1 LKDSKGR
8 KISIGDRVK
17 ILWNRDNKIHMG
29 VIEEIRGETAN
40 VALTDVLARSTA
52 IATNRSLTKI
62 R

>member
-1 LKDSKGR
+1 MKDSKGR
-8 KISIGDRVK
+8 NISIGDRVK
-17 ILWNRDNKIHMG
+17 IIWNRDNKIHMG

>member
-1 LKDSKGR
+1 MKDSKGR
-8 KISIGDRVK
+8 IISIGDRVK
-17 ILWNRDNKIHMG
+17 IIWNRDNKIHLG

-40 VALTDVLARSTA
+40 VALTDVFARSTT

>member
-1 LKDSKGR
+1 MKDSKGR